1 MSEMSFSFA
10 DVYAREVRQRLE
22 QEKPAPQRQT
32 PPPEA
37 NENLPQVSPE
47 EADTS
52 RQQSTFK
59 KA

>member
-1 MSEMSFSFA
+1 MSFSFA

-22 QEKPAPQRQT
+22 QEKPTPRRQT

-47 EADTS
+47 EVDTS
-52 RQQSTFK
+52 PQQSTLK